1 MADDYAAICRGAKY
15 KLAGNGDR
23 NVGMLLEAFDGADRQ
38 QMADVYGV
46 GALINDFE
54 EEVAELLGKPAAVF
68 FPSGVMAQQIA
79 LRIWCDQAGV
89 KRVAYHPTC
98 HLEIHEEDGARQLHH
113 LEPVLIGQPDQLF
126 VLDDLAA
133 LELPVACLLIELPQR
148 EIGGQ
153 LPSWDDLVA
162 IAGYAHEAGMRVHM
176 DGARL
181 FEALPYYDKTAA
193 QVCDLFDSVYVSFYK
208 GIGGVAGAMLAGD
221 ADFVAKAKVW
231 KRRHGGDLISL
242 YPYVVSARHHM
253 GKRIAKMR
261 QYWQHAVQVAAAFN
275 KMPGVHTVPQ
285 VPVCNMFHVYFDAP
299 APVVKDVLAGIV
311 KRFGVSV
318 APGIR
323 DVDEQHC
330 MAELPFGD
338 SFEQI
343 PPDLLKEVLSS
354 IEDVFKHGVHV
365 SP

>member
-1 MADDYAAICRGAKY
+1 VSDDYAAICRRATY

-23 NVGMLLEAFDGADRQ
+23 NIGMLLEAFDGLDPHQA
-38 QMADVYGV
+38 ADVYGV
-46 GALINDFE
+46 GALINGFE
-54 EEVAELLGKPAAVF
+54 AEVADLLGKPAAVF
-68 FPSGVMAQQIA
+68 MPSGVMAQQIA

-126 VLDDLAA
+126 VLDDIAA
-133 LELPVACLLIELPQR
+133 LELPVAVLLIELPQR

-162 IAGYAHEAGMRVHM
+162 IVECARDKGMRVHM

-181 FEALPYYDKTAA
+181 FEALPFYGKTAA
-193 QVCDLFDSVYVSFYK
+193 EVCALFDSVYVSFYK
-208 GIGGVAGAMLAGD
+208 GLGGVAGAILAGGD
-221 ADFVAKAKVW
+221 EFITQAKVW

-242 YPYVVSARHHM
+242 YPYVISARHHM
-253 GKRIAKMR
+253 GKRIGKMR
-261 QYWQHAVQVAAAFN
+261 QYWQHAVQVAEVFN
-275 KMPGVHTVPQ
+275 KMPVVHTVPE

-299 APVVKDVLAGIV
+299 SSVVKDVLAGV
-311 KRFGVSV
+311 VEQFGVSV
-318 APGIR
+318 AANIR
-323 DVDEQHC
+323 EVDEQHC
-330 MAELPFGD
+330 MAELSFGD

-343 PPDLLKEVLSS
+343 PPELLEEALASL
-354 IEDVFKHGVHV
+354 ETGL
-365 SP
+365 PTY